1 MNMHEKRQLVLY
13 QQLQGAGYFDALNA
27 FHFASRFHKGTRKD
41 GITPEFSHQIDIG
54 LFALLLPD
62 VLHREELLAT
72 IALHDT
78 REDFGISDGEIRGL
92 FRTSAFGDIVAD
104 AVHCMTKKFRGATRD
119 QDELF
124 EQMSQNSVAS
134 LAKGCDRQ
142 HNILS
147 MVGVFGE
154 EKQRSYVA
162 EVRDLFLPMLKRAKR
177 NFPHQVRSYELL
189 KFNLETQIEL
199 IDAALDAKAQ

>member
-1 MNMHEKRQLVLY
+1 MNIHEKRQLILY

-27 FHFASRFHKGTRKD
+27 FHFAARYHKGTRKD
-41 GITPEFSHQIDIG
+41 GVTPEFSHQIDIG

-78 REDFGISDGEIRGL
+78 REDFGIADGEIRGL
-92 FRTSAFGDIVAD
+92 FRTKEFGNIVAD
-104 AVHCMTKKFRGATRD
+104 AVHCMTKKFRGTVRD
-119 QDELF
+119 GTELF
-124 EQMSQNSVAS
+124 NEMSENATAS

-154 EKQRSYVA
+154 EKQRSYVT
-162 EVRDLFLPMLKRAKR
+162 EVRELFLPMLKRAKR
-177 NFPHQVRSYELL
+177 NFPHQIRAYELL

-199 IDAALDAKAQ
+199 IEAALDAKAA